1 MARIL
6 VASGEENLRQT
17 RKLILEQAGYEVV
30 STLGVTAALS
40 QCSNSNFDLFV
51 IGHSIPD
58 EHKRTLVDT
67 FRRSSTAPIVCVT
80 PTSGCPIKGIDSRIE
95 PLPEALLAGVSELIP
110 QH

>member
-6 VASGEENLRQT
+6 LASGEEKLRQT
-17 RKLILEQAGYEVV
+17 RQLILEQAGYEVV
-30 STLGVTAALS
+30 STLGVAAAMQECTAA
-40 QCSNSNFDLFV
+40 NFDLFI

-80 PTSGCPIKGIDSRIE
+80 PTSACPVKGIDSHVE
-95 PLPEALLAGVSELIP
+95 PLPEALLAGVSEYVP
-110 QH
+110 H